1 MRADRS
7 RRLAMLEARVVTA
20 APTAGD
26 IAANAAIEL
35 LVDSHGHL
43 VDSRFKEQIG
53 DGCIRDATTA
63 REAACV
69 VVDFLEA
76 VEAVDPDAAAEF
88 WRASEFWA
96 ERDGTTRPATSRRR
110 T

>member
-20 APTAGD
+20 TPTAGD
-26 IAANAAIEL
+26 IATWAAIEL
-35 LVDSHGHL
+35 LMDSHRHL

-53 DGCIRDATTA
+53 DGFIRDATTA
-63 REAACV
+63 REAAGV

-76 VEAVDPDAAAEF
+76 IEAVDPDAAAEF

-96 ERDGTTRPATSRRR
+96 ERDGATRPATSRRR
-110 T
+110 A

>member
-20 APTAGD
+20 TPTAGD
-26 IAANAAIEL
+26 IATQAAIEL
-35 LVDSHGHL
+35 LVDTHGHL
-43 VDSRFKEQIG
+43 VDTRFKEQIG
-53 DGCIRDATTA
+53 DGCVYGVATTK
-63 REAACV
+63 EAAGV
-69 VVDFLEA
+69 IVDFLEA

-96 ERDGTTRPATSRRR
+96 EHDGLGRPATARRR

>member
-7 RRLAMLEARVVTA
+7 RRLAVLEARVVTA

-26 IAANAAIEL
+26 ITTQAAIAL

-53 DGCIRDATTA
+53 DGRVYGVATA
-63 REAACV
+63 REAAGV

-76 VEAVDPDAAAEF
+76 VEVVDPDAAAEF
-88 WRASEFWA
+88 WRASDFWDD
-96 ERDGTTRPATSRRR
+96 RDGGARPANSRRR

>member
-1 MRADRS
+1 M
-7 RRLAMLEARVVTA
+7 VTA

-26 IAANAAIEL
+26 TAIQAAIEL

-53 DGCIRDATTA
+53 DGCVYGVSTA
-63 REAACV
+63 REAAGV

-76 VEAVDPDAAAEF
+76 VEAVDRDAAAEF
-88 WRASEFWA
+88 WRASDFW
-96 ERDGTTRPATSRRR
+96 EDREGGPRPANSRRR